1 MLTRFAVVGT
11 VGFAVDAGVLQLLV
25 GFAGWSP
32 FVARVISFPAA
43 LTATFVLNRAWT
55 FRALRMSPIRAYGAY
70 GVIQTLGAVL
80 NLLVFS
86 VCLLAIPVL
95 YQFPVIALAIGSIV
109 AMIFNYYASRRL
121 VFRP

>member
-1 MLTRFAVVGT
+1 VLTRFAVVGT

-25 GFAGWSP
+25 GLAGWSP
-32 FVARVISFPAA
+32 FAARVVSFPAA

-70 GVIQTLGAVL
+70 GVIQAIGAGL

-86 VCLLAIPVL
+86 ICLLAVPSL
-95 YQFPVIALAIGSIV
+95 YQHPAVALAIGSVV